1 MNKEIL
7 DDAELRME
15 ESLENLS
22 KRFSTIRT
30 GRANPSALDGV
41 MVDYYGSQ
49 NPLKSLATITVPE
62 GNQLLIKPFDKHAL
76 GEMEKAILKSNLGF
90 TPTNDGETLRI
101 IIPPVTEDRRRELT
115 KQAKAVSEE
124 GKIAI
129 RNIRRDAMDDIDKLE
144 DISEDDQKLMEKQVQ
159 DLTNEYNKKI
169 EDLLKEKD
177 EELMTV

>member
-1 MNKEIL
+1 
-7 DDAELRME
+7 
-15 ESLENLS
+15 
-22 KRFSTIRT
+22 
-30 GRANPSALDGV
+30 
-41 MVDYYGSQ
+41 
-49 NPLKSLATITVPE
+49 
-62 GNQLLIKPFDKHAL
+62 
-76 GEMEKAILKSNLGF
+76 MEKAILKSNLGF

-115 KQAKAVSEE
+115 KQAKAVAEE

-144 DISEDDQKLMEKQVQ
+144 DVSEDDQKLMEKQVQ

-169 EDLLKEKD
+169 EDMLKEKD